1 MGYIIVENNFW
12 VAIIA
17 ICVIIQTMLL
27 FGFASRTKR
36 LMIKLIDKLDKE
48 KDSKLQELVIID

>member
-48 KDSKLQELVIID
+48 KDSKL